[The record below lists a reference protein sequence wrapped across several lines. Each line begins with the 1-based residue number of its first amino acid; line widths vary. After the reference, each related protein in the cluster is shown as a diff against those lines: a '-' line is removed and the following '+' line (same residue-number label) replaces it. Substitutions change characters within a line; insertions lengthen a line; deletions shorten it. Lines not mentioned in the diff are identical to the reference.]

1 LNPAE
6 HVTQEERVKMLATA
20 LRSFDEDDKEAIRAE
35 LDAMHGTEII
45 ARDLESSD
53 PETRILAAEM
63 MAHVPAP
70 EGVDP
75 LIRAL
80 SDPVPRV
87 RELCAAALWLY
98 AEPRAVEPLAAA
110 LADPDPEVRS
120 AAAQSLG
127 RLGGERAVE
136 ALVEAELIERDDFV
150 RLLIRASLRLSR

>member
-1 LNPAE
+1 LNPAK

-20 LRSFDEDDKEAIRAE
+20 LRSFEEDDKEGIRAE
-35 LDAMHGTEII
+35 LDALHGTEII

-53 PETRILAAEM
+53 PDTRILAAEM
-63 MAHVPAP
+63 LALVPSP
-70 EGVDP
+70 DGVDP

-80 SDPVPRV
+80 SDPVARV
-87 RELCAAALWLY
+87 RELSAAALWLY
-98 AEPRAVEPLAAA
+98 ADPIAVEPLAAM
-110 LADPDPEVRS
+110 LSDPDPEVRS

-136 ALVEAELIERDDFV
+136 ALEQADASEKDEFV